1 MLRSHV
7 DVRILVL
14 SVVLAAPVAA
24 LEIETSHKPGFDYG
38 TLRTY
43 AWEYRAELGPNH
55 PLAEGS
61 PLDLLIRQ
69 AGDRA
74 LLEAGFER
82 VASEAAGAPPDFR
95 VSYVGFVLDKL
106 EIEGTRRE
114 IAEGVAWIG
123 DPGAHSQLAYQEG
136 TLVIEIRADGAKDV
150 IWSGWAREVA
160 RTPERL
166 RRRAEKAAFKI
177 LRHFPPE

>member
-1 MLRSHV
+1 MCRLSP
-7 DVRILVL
+7 RIWI
-14 SVVLAAPVAA
+14 VVLLFVTAAVPVASV
-24 LEIETSHKPGFDYG
+24 EIETIHKPDFDYG
-38 TLRTY
+38 ALRTY

-61 PLDLLIRQ
+61 PLDALIRQ

-74 LLEAGFER
+74 LEEAGFER
-82 VASEAAGAPPDFR
+82 VSGDAPADFR
-95 VSYVGFVLDKL
+95 VSYVGFVIDKL

-123 DPGAHSQLAYQEG
+123 DPGAHSQLAYKEG
-136 TLVIEIRADGAKDV
+136 TLVIEIRVDGEEEV
-150 IWSGWAREVA
+150 VWSGWARDVA

-166 RRRAEKAAFKI
+166 RRRAEKAAFRI
-177 LRHFPPE
+177 LQHFPPE